1 MRIGFFDSGIGG
13 ITVLH
18 EALKIMP
25 DEDYLYYADTLH
37 VPYGTKPRDE
47 VKNYIFDAVDFI
59 AAQNV
64 KAVVI
69 ACNTATSVA
78 VAELRERHRIPV
90 IGMEPA
96 VKPAVGSASGG
107 RILVT
112 ATALTLKEEKL
123 HNLISGL
130 GGGSICDL
138 LPLPELVRFAENGE
152 FGRETVLPYLL
163 GQLSAYD
170 LSRYEALV
178 LGCTHFLFFKDLFG
192 DLLPPYVRLFDGNE
206 GTVRNLR
213 RILSASG
220 SLHGGSGDI
229 LYYHS
234 GTGAG
239 DEKDLLKYRQ
249 LFERLK
255 SLDGRKGTDDREH

>member
-18 EALKIMP
+18 EALKILP

-47 VKNYIFDAVDFI
+47 VKRYIFDAVAFI
-59 AAQNV
+59 ASQNV
-64 KAVVI
+64 KAVVV

-78 VAELRERHRIPV
+78 VAELRARHTIPV

-112 ATALTLKEEKL
+112 ATELTLKEEKL
-123 HNLISGL
+123 RSLISGV
-130 GGGSICDL
+130 GGEGRCDL

-152 FGRETVLPYLL
+152 FGRETVSPYLL

-170 LSRYEALV
+170 LSRYEAVV
-178 LGCTHFLFFKDLFG
+178 LGCTHFLFFKDIFR
-192 DLLPPYVRLFDGNE
+192 DLLPQHIRLFDGNA
-206 GTVRNLR
+206 GTVKNLK

-234 GTGAG
+234 GTKAG
-239 DEKDLLKYRQ
+239 DKNELLKYGQ

-255 SLDGRKGTDDREH
+255 SLDGR